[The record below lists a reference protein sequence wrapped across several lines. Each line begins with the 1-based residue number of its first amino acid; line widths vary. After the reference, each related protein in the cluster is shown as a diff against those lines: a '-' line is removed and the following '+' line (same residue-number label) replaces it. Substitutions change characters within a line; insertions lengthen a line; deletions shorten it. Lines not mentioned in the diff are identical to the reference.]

1 MHRSIAAGIAALGLL
16 TQGSAF
22 LETAARGATVAPPIP
37 VRYMLTPGDYMLA
50 IHLFAE
56 ESSRHEEE
64 PVEVVIQNG
73 KVVIKL
79 NDDPSV
85 SFTSAMPHSTMTFRF
100 GDGTDDVVLRG
111 RLTADD
117 ELEGM
122 FVVESFGVGQEHGTF
137 RLTKTK

>member
-22 LETAARGATVAPPIP
+22 SDSAARGATVAPPIP
-37 VRYMLTPGDYMLA
+37 VRYMLSPGEYTLA
-50 IHLFAE
+50 IYLFADE
-56 ESSRHEEE
+56 ASTHEEE
-64 PVEVVIQNG
+64 PVEVVIRNG
-73 KVVIKL
+73 KVVLKL

-85 SFTSAMPHSTMTFRF
+85 SFSGELPHSTMTFRF

-111 RLTADD
+111 RLTSDD